1 MALLSWTPESIK
13 ERIKTQNHFIESA
26 VSLIPPKNYFKN
38 SEISDDNEIYYN
50 KRKRVSKQLLKEQKK
65 VAKKQKL
72 DPNNLKTVSDIQ
84 QENLNKIKEIKKS
97 EVLEVP
103 EELAEQDEN
112 IKSKPKDEEHNSLST
127 RLSITERLSRL
138 RLAKQN
144 FEQDLEKKKEMRKE
158 KNRIKEENKKKKSK
172 NLNQQKELNDND
184 SKSKEDINQ
193 NTESLEQENIQIQ
206 DSNNVEGNVMFSKFN
221 FEGKKI
227 KKKLDNVQLMNKL
240 QSHKEKME
248 KLKNKDPDKAT
259 QLHEKEEWRKA
270 LQKTRGEKVKDDI
283 NLLKK
288 TIKNKTFKKKSS
300 EKAWKE
306 RLQTVSKAITEKQ
319 EKRTK
324 NIQERINMKKN
335 KKGRKH
341 K

>member
-13 ERIKTQNHFIESA
+13 ERIKIQNHFIESA

-38 SEISDDNEIYYN
+38 SDDNEIYYN

-65 VAKKQKL
+65 AAKKQKL
-72 DPNNLKTVSDIQ
+72 DPNNLKT
-84 QENLNKIKEIKKS
+84 
-97 EVLEVP
+97 
-103 EELAEQDEN
+103 N
-112 IKSKPKDEEHNSLST
+112 IKSKPKDEEHNSSKT
-127 RLSITERLSRL
+127 RLTITERLSRL

-144 FEQDLEKKKEMRKE
+144 FEQDSEKKKKIRKE
-158 KNRIKEENKKKKSK
+158 KNRIREENKKKRSK

-184 SKSKEDINQ
+184 SKGKEDINL
-193 NTESLEQENIQIQ
+193 NSKPLEQENIQIQ
-206 DSNNVEGNVMFSKFN
+206 DSNSVEGN
-221 FEGKKI
+221 
-227 KKKLDNVQLMNKL
+227 
-240 QSHKEKME
+240 
-248 KLKNKDPDKAT
+248 AT

-270 LQKTRGEKVKDDI
+270 LQKTQGEKVKDDI
-283 NLLKK
+283 SLLKK

-306 RLQTVSKAITEKQ
+306 RLQAVSKAITEKQ